1 MAGMAAGE
9 HQRARSVAPARHRLS
24 KVPEVTV
31 FFWITKVLTTGMG
44 EATSDYLVH
53 RFNPQIAVVVG
64 FVAFAAAMVLQ
75 FAVRRYVTWIY
86 WLAVVMV
93 AVFGTMAADVLHVG
107 LHIPY
112 WASSVFY
119 AIVLAAIFVAWYRSE
134 GTLSIHSI
142 YTRRRETFYWATV
155 LATFALGTAAG
166 DWTARTV
173 GLGYFGSG
181 VMFAIVIA
189 VPAVGYWRLGMN
201 AIAAFWF
208 AYIVTR
214 PLGASFADWLAWPHN
229 FGGLGYGHG
238 AVSIYSTILIAALV
252 GYMTVT
258 GADVT
263 VRRAAPG
270 QTRSTTADQWQGARY
285 RPSQGGRHRRAG
297 IAVQEVPASYGAS
310 RGVSDMADD
319 RDVPRTGG
327 WR

>member
-1 MAGMAAGE
+1 MRFAIMAGMAAGE
-9 HQRARSVAPARHRLS
+9 LRRTRPVASARHPLS

-31 FFWITKVLTTGMG
+31 YFWITKVLTTGMG

-53 RFNPQIAVVVG
+53 HFNREIAVVFG
-64 FVAFAAAMVLQ
+64 FTAFVAAMALQ
-75 FAVRRYVTWIY
+75 FFVRRYVTWIY
-86 WLAVVMV
+86 WLAVAMV

-107 LHIPY
+107 LHVPY

-119 AIVLAAIFVAWYRSE
+119 AVVLALIFVAWRRSE

-181 VMFAIVIA
+181 VMFLVVITI
-189 VPAVGYWRLGMN
+189 PAVAHWRFGMN

-214 PLGASFADWLAWPHN
+214 PLGASFADWLAWPHSAS
-229 FGGLGYGHG
+229 GLGLGHG
-238 AVSIYSTILIAALV
+238 AVSLYSTVIIGGLV
-252 GYMTVT
+252 AYMSVT
-258 GADVT
+258 GKDIA
-263 VRRAAPG
+263 VRRVASGQLAEPAADRQPDALD
-270 QTRSTTADQWQGARY
+270 RSSRA
-285 RPSQGGRHRRAG
+285 GRHRRTEMPLR
-297 IAVQEVPASYGAS
+297 EVRAD
-310 RGVSDMADD
+310 RGGGPRVPEPADD
-319 RDVPRTGG
+319 QA
-327 WR
+327 W

>member
-1 MAGMAAGE
+1 MRFAIMAGMAAGE
-9 HQRARSVAPARHRLS
+9 LRRTRPVASARHPLS

-31 FFWITKVLTTGMG
+31 YFWITKVLTTGMG

-53 RFNPQIAVVVG
+53 HFNREIAVVFG
-64 FVAFAAAMVLQ
+64 FTAFVAAMALQ
-75 FAVRRYVTWIY
+75 FFVRRYVTWIY
-86 WLAVVMV
+86 WLAVAMV

-107 LHIPY
+107 LHVPY

-119 AIVLAAIFVAWYRSE
+119 AVVLALIFVAWRRSE

-181 VMFAIVIA
+181 VMFLVVITI
-189 VPAVGYWRLGMN
+189 PAVAHWRFGMN

-214 PLGASFADWLAWPHN
+214 PLGASFADWLAWPHSAS
-229 FGGLGYGHG
+229 GLGLGHG
-238 AVSIYSTILIAALV
+238 AVSLYSTVIIGGLV
-252 GYMTVT
+252 AYMSVT
-258 GADVT
+258 GKDIA
-263 VRRAAPG
+263 VRRAASG
-270 QTRSTTADQWQGARY
+270 QLAEPAADRQPDALDRS
-285 RPSQGGRHRRAG
+285 SQAGRHRRTKMPLR
-297 IAVQEVPASYGAS
+297 EVRAD
-310 RGVSDMADD
+310 RGGGPRVPEPADD
-319 RDVPRTGG
+319 QA
-327 WR
+327 W

>member
-9 HQRARSVAPARHRLS
+9 LRRTRPVASARHPLS

-31 FFWITKVLTTGMG
+31 YFWITKVLTTGMG

-53 RFNPQIAVVVG
+53 HFNREIAVVFG
-64 FVAFAAAMVLQ
+64 FTAFVAAMALQ
-75 FAVRRYVTWIY
+75 FFVRRYVTWIY
-86 WLAVVMV
+86 WLAVAMV

-107 LHIPY
+107 LHVPY

-119 AIVLAAIFVAWYRSE
+119 AVVLALIFVAWRRSE

-181 VMFAIVIA
+181 VMFLVVITI
-189 VPAVGYWRLGMN
+189 PAVAHWRFGMN

-214 PLGASFADWLAWPHN
+214 PLGASFADWLAWPHSAS
-229 FGGLGYGHG
+229 GLGLGHG
-238 AVSIYSTILIAALV
+238 AVSLYSTVIIGGLV
-252 GYMTVT
+252 AYMSVT
-258 GADVT
+258 GKDIA
-263 VRRAAPG
+263 VRRAASG
-270 QTRSTTADQWQGARY
+270 QLAEPAADRQPDALDRS
-285 RPSQGGRHRRAG
+285 SQAGRHRRTKMPLR
-297 IAVQEVPASYGAS
+297 EVRAD
-310 RGVSDMADD
+310 RGGGPRVPEPADD
-319 RDVPRTGG
+319 QA
-327 WR
+327 W

>member
-9 HQRARSVAPARHRLS
+9 LRRTRPVASARHPLS

-31 FFWITKVLTTGMG
+31 YFWITKVLTTGMG

-53 RFNPQIAVVVG
+53 HFNREIAVVFG
-64 FVAFAAAMVLQ
+64 FTAFVAAMALQ
-75 FAVRRYVTWIY
+75 FFVRRYVTWIY
-86 WLAVVMV
+86 WLAVAMV

-107 LHIPY
+107 LHVPY

-119 AIVLAAIFVAWYRSE
+119 AVVLALIFVAWRRSE

-181 VMFAIVIA
+181 VMFLVVITI
-189 VPAVGYWRLGMN
+189 PAVAHWRFGMN

-214 PLGASFADWLAWPHN
+214 PLGASFADWLAWPHSAS
-229 FGGLGYGHG
+229 GLGLGHG
-238 AVSIYSTILIAALV
+238 AVSLYSTVIIAGLV
-252 GYMTVT
+252 AYMSVT
-258 GADVT
+258 GKDIA
-263 VRRAAPG
+263 VRRVASGQLAEPAADRQPDALD
-270 QTRSTTADQWQGARY
+270 RS
-285 RPSQGGRHRRAG
+285 SQAGRHRRTEMPLR
-297 IAVQEVPASYGAS
+297 EVRAD
-310 RGVSDMADD
+310 RGGGPRVPEPADD
-319 RDVPRTGG
+319 QA
-327 WR
+327 W

>member
-9 HQRARSVAPARHRLS
+9 LRRTRPVASARHPLS

-31 FFWITKVLTTGMG
+31 YFWTTKVLTTGMG

-53 RFNPQIAVVVG
+53 HFNREIAVVFG
-64 FVAFAAAMVLQ
+64 FTAFVAAMALQ
-75 FAVRRYVTWIY
+75 FFVRRYVTWIY
-86 WLAVVMV
+86 WLAVAMV

-119 AIVLAAIFVAWYRSE
+119 AVVLALIFVAWRRSE

-181 VMFAIVIA
+181 VMFLVVIA
-189 VPAVGYWRLGMN
+189 IPAVAYWRFGMN

-214 PLGASFADWLAWPHN
+214 PLGASFADWLAWPHSAS
-229 FGGLGYGHG
+229 GLGLGHG
-238 AVSIYSTILIAALV
+238 AVSLYSAVIIAGLV
-252 GYMTVT
+252 AYMSVT
-258 GADVT
+258 GKDIA
-263 VRRAAPG
+263 VRRVASG
-270 QTRSTTADQWQGARY
+270 QLAEPVADRQPDALDRS
-285 RPSQGGRHRRAG
+285 SQAGRHRRTEMPLR
-297 IAVQEVPASYGAS
+297 EVRAD
-310 RGVSDMADD
+310 RGGGPRVPEPADD
-319 RDVPRTGG
+319 QA
-327 WR
+327 W

>member
-9 HQRARSVAPARHRLS
+9 LPRSRPVAPPRPRRTVVPSRHPLS

-31 FFWITKVLTTGMG
+31 YFWITKVLTTGMG

-53 RFNPQIAVVVG
+53 RFNPEIAVVVG
-64 FVAFAAAMVLQ
+64 FTAFAAAMALQ
-75 FAVRRYVTWIY
+75 FLVRQYVTWIY

-107 LHIPY
+107 LHVPY
-112 WASSVFY
+112 WASTVFY
-119 AIVLAAIFVAWYRSE
+119 AIVLAVIFVAWRRSE

-181 VMFAIVIA
+181 VMFLVVIA
-189 VPAVGYWRLGMN
+189 IPAVGYWRFGMN

-214 PLGASFADWLAWPHN
+214 PLGASFADWLAWPPSV
-229 FGGLGYGHG
+229 GGLGLGHG
-238 AVSIYSTILIAALV
+238 AVSVYSTIAIAGLV
-252 GYMTVT
+252 AYMTVT
-258 GADVT
+258 GRDVA
-263 VRRAAPG
+263 VRHTSRHA
-270 QTRSTTADQWQGARY
+270 RST
-285 RPSQGGRHRRAG
+285 RR
-297 IAVQEVPASYGAS
+297 
-310 RGVSDMADD
+310 
-319 RDVPRTGG
+319 
-327 WR
+327 

>member
-9 HQRARSVAPARHRLS
+9 LRRTRPVASARHPLS

-31 FFWITKVLTTGMG
+31 YFWITKVLTTGMG

-53 RFNPQIAVVVG
+53 HFNREIAVVFG
-64 FVAFAAAMVLQ
+64 FTAFVAAMALQ
-75 FAVRRYVTWIY
+75 FFVRRYVTWIY
-86 WLAVVMV
+86 WLAVAMV

-107 LHIPY
+107 LHVPY

-119 AIVLAAIFVAWYRSE
+119 AVVLALIFVAWRRSE

-181 VMFAIVIA
+181 VMFLVVITI
-189 VPAVGYWRLGMN
+189 PAVAHWRFGMN

-214 PLGASFADWLAWPHN
+214 PLGASFADWLAWPHSAS
-229 FGGLGYGHG
+229 GLGLGHG
-238 AVSIYSTILIAALV
+238 AVSLYSTVIIGGLV
-252 GYMTVT
+252 AYMSVT
-258 GADVT
+258 GKDIA
-263 VRRAAPG
+263 VRRAASG
-270 QTRSTTADQWQGARY
+270 QLAEPAADRQPDALDRSSRA
-285 RPSQGGRHRRAG
+285 GRHRRTEMPLR
-297 IAVQEVPASYGAS
+297 EVRAD
-310 RGVSDMADD
+310 RGGGPRVPEPADD
-319 RDVPRTGG
+319 QA
-327 WR
+327 W

>member
-9 HQRARSVAPARHRLS
+9 LRRTRPVASARHPLS

-31 FFWITKVLTTGMG
+31 YFWITKVLTTGMG

-53 RFNPQIAVVVG
+53 HFNREIAVVFG
-64 FVAFAAAMVLQ
+64 FTAFVAAMALQ
-75 FAVRRYVTWIY
+75 FFVRRYVTWIY
-86 WLAVVMV
+86 WLAVAMV

-107 LHIPY
+107 LHVPY

-119 AIVLAAIFVAWYRSE
+119 AVVLALIFVAWRRSE

-181 VMFAIVIA
+181 VMFLVVITI
-189 VPAVGYWRLGMN
+189 PAVAHWRFGMN

-214 PLGASFADWLAWPHN
+214 PLGASFADWLAWPHSAS
-229 FGGLGYGHG
+229 GLGLGHG
-238 AVSIYSTILIAALV
+238 AVSLYSTVIIGGLV
-252 GYMTVT
+252 AYMSVT
-258 GADVT
+258 GKDIA
-263 VRRAAPG
+263 VRRVASGQLAEPAADRQPDALD
-270 QTRSTTADQWQGARY
+270 RSSRA
-285 RPSQGGRHRRAG
+285 GRHRRTEMPLR
-297 IAVQEVPASYGAS
+297 EVRAD
-310 RGVSDMADD
+310 RGGGPRVPEPADD
-319 RDVPRTGG
+319 QA
-327 WR
+327 W